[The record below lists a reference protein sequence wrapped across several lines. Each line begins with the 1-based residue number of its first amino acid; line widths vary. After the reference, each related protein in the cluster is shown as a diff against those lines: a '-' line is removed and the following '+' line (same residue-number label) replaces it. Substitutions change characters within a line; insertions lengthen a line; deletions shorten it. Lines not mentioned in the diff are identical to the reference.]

1 MSEDREAKHPTPR
14 VMGVDTASDGRM
26 TSTSTLDDMIRR
38 ARLEVT
44 HLEALKASLP
54 RELPQ
59 MADEALWNILNRS
72 RPPRY

>member
-1 MSEDREAKHPTPR
+1 MSEDKAPR
-14 VMGVDTASDGRM
+14 ISAVDTAAEGRQ
-26 TSTSTLDDMIRR
+26 TSGHTLDDMIRR
-38 ARLEVT
+38 AKLEVA

>member
-1 MSEDREAKHPTPR
+1 MSQDEAAKTPR
-14 VMGVDTASDGRM
+14 ISSVDTASDGRM

-38 ARLEVT
+38 AKLEVE